1 MLIWGPPEQQKGR
14 RRQPISGGEGCKV
27 VVLKWAVGVGF
38 EIQSTHGSG
47 TWELLRG
54 PRGGPGGSESLALG
68 GPGWT
73 PEHAGNLTSG
83 YSGKW
88 AFLSAS

>member
-1 MLIWGPPEQQKGR
+1 M
-14 RRQPISGGEGCKV
+14 
-27 VVLKWAVGVGF
+27 GF
-38 EIQSTHGSG
+38 EIQNTHGSG
-47 TWELLRG
+47 TGELLRG

-88 AFLSAS
+88 AFLSASERRLQMLSCVPLLPP